1 MSSLVLQKI
10 ALVLIVGKLNH
21 PNDIHVPN
29 MVGFLR
35 STLIK
40 TILFFIIIIHVS
52 PTCWWSLIIIC
63 LSMHLSVLMK
73 DMSKH
78 LSLQG
83 EWTFSK
89 RSLFSFQY
97 VEGIKKFMII
107 IIVAYFISIS
117 LYAIFLCKHHCHNI
131 NSVTVC
137 FIFSGH
143 WFLSLIYNLPTLTS
157 RRRKD
162 DGCAV

>member
-1 MSSLVLQKI
+1 
-10 ALVLIVGKLNH
+10 
-21 PNDIHVPN
+21 
-29 MVGFLR
+29 
-35 STLIK
+35 
-40 TILFFIIIIHVS
+40 
-52 PTCWWSLIIIC
+52 
-63 LSMHLSVLMK
+63 MHLSVLMK

-89 RSLFSFQY
+89 RSLFSFQC

-107 IIVAYFISIS
+107 IIIAYLYLS
-117 LYAIFLCKHHCHNI
+117 LSTLFWYYAAIMILLTIFLCKHHCHNI
-131 NSVTVC
+131 NSATVC

>member
-1 MSSLVLQKI
+1 
-10 ALVLIVGKLNH
+10 
-21 PNDIHVPN
+21 
-29 MVGFLR
+29 
-35 STLIK
+35 
-40 TILFFIIIIHVS
+40 
-52 PTCWWSLIIIC
+52 
-63 LSMHLSVLMK
+63 MHLSVLMK

-131 NSVTVC
+131 NSATVC

-143 WFLSLIYNLPTLTS
+143 WFLSLINNLPTLTS

>member
-52 PTCWWSLIIIC
+52 RTCWWSLIIIC

-143 WFLSLIYNLPTLTS
+143 WFLSVIYNLPTLTS

>member
-63 LSMHLSVLMK
+63 LSMHLLVLMK

-89 RSLFSFQY
+89 RSLFSFQC

-107 IIVAYFISIS
+107 IIITYFISIS
-117 LYAIFLCKHHCHNI
+117 LYVILVLCCNNDFI
-131 NSVTVC
+131 NY
-137 FIFSGH
+137 FSLQTP
-143 WFLSLIYNLPTLTS
+143 LS
-157 RRRKD
+157 
-162 DGCAV
+162 